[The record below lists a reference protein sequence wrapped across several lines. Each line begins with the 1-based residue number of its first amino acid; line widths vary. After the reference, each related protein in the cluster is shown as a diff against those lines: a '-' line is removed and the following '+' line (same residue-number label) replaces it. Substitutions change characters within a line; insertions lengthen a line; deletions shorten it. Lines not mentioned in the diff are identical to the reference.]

1 MTYLARPT
9 LPPFDTHPALWGIWP
24 EPYASEAAAASNADY
39 ADRDE
44 PVFLIMCD
52 GLEDEYVVG
61 ITGLF
66 FMKEDEGIVD
76 PTAVHLRWTGILPN
90 WRRSN
95 IAKRAMLQL
104 RWYCKD
110 HMPER
115 TKLIELC
122 PLNDYGATVAP
133 FFERVG
139 FTKGNTVTYYGE
151 PWVEYVYDLTQ

>member
-9 LPPFDTHPALWGIWP
+9 LPPFDAHPALWHIWP
-24 EPYASEAAAASNADY
+24 EPYASEAAAAANEDY
-39 ADRDE
+39 ADEDE

-66 FMKEDEGIVD
+66 FMTASEGKVD
-76 PTAVHLRWTGILPN
+76 PTAVYLRWTGIIPQ
-90 WRRSN
+90 WRRSHV
-95 IAKRAMLQL
+95 AERALHKL
-104 RWYCKD
+104 IEYCKE

-139 FTKGNTVTYYGE
+139 FTKGNIVTYYDE
-151 PWVEYVYDLTQ
+151 PWVEYIYDLTQ